1 MVVADKFEMVN
12 AGFEQQRGYVEFVD
26 WHQRNGSVLPRGYQC
41 TPLTNCFDYHFG
53 PLSASYRAILANMTQ
68 TKSHIIRQPPCTLNI
83 GLVPIS
89 IDGRRPETEGY

>member
-41 TPLTNCFDYHFG
+41 TP
-53 PLSASYRAILANMTQ
+53 NMTQ